1 MATQLEYD
9 ITIVGGG
16 LVGASLASALTGQ
29 GLRIAVLEAFELQSS
44 QQPSYDD
51 RSIALS
57 WGSSRILDAIGVWQQ
72 LDRAGVSAID
82 TIHVSDKGHLGTARM
97 SANDEGVEAL
107 GYVVESRVMGEVFAR
122 RFEQMEDVDLLCP
135 LKLQSMDISAQRV
148 RLLALQGEQQL
159 DIRTALVVAAD
170 GGQSLIRQW
179 QGIETFQTD
188 YHQTA
193 IIANVTTE
201 RAHQGVAYERFTN
214 TGPLA
219 MLPMT
224 PVSGQSRCSLVWTAD
239 NAEVER
245 IMGWDD
251 TTFAAA
257 LQERFGHRLGAIEQ
271 VGQRSAY
278 PLRLMQVREA
288 IRPRLAIIGNAAHM
302 LHPVAGQGFNLGL
315 RDVSALA
322 QVVVDAHR
330 RGEDIGQMSA
340 LGEYRHWRRKDT
352 ARTLLM
358 TDGLVRS
365 FSTDFTPAAVVRNLG
380 LLALDAIPFM
390 KRLLTRQAMGLNG
403 KQTRLAR
410 GLPL

>member
-16 LVGASLASALTGQ
+16 LVGASLASALSGH
-29 GLRIAVLEAFELQSS
+29 GLRIAVLEAFELQSES
-44 QQPSYDD
+44 QPCYDD

-57 WGSSRILDAIGVWQQ
+57 WGSSRILETIGIWSAI
-72 LDRAGVSAID
+72 DRAGVCPID
-82 TIHVSDKGHLGTARM
+82 TIHVSDKGHLGSARM
-97 SANDEGVEAL
+97 SAHDEGVEAL
-107 GYVVESRVMGEVFAR
+107 GYVVENRVMGQVFAEGFTR
-122 RFEQMEDVDLLCP
+122 MADVELLCP
-135 LKLQSMDISAQRV
+135 VQMQAMDISAERV
-148 RLLALQGEQQL
+148 RLLVRKGEQQL
-159 DIRTALVVAAD
+159 DIRSRLVVAAD

-179 QGIETFQTD
+179 QGIETFQAD
-188 YHQTA
+188 YAQTA
-193 IIANVTTE
+193 IIANVSTAQPH
-201 RAHQGVAYERFTN
+201 RNVAYERFTN

-224 PVSGQSRCSLVWTAD
+224 QARSSLVWTAK
-239 NAEVER
+239 NAEVAS
-245 IMGWDD
+245 IMGWNDAD
-251 TTFAAA
+251 FAQQ
-257 LQERFGHRLGAIEQ
+257 LQQRFGHRLGEIQQ
-271 VGQRSAY
+271 VGKRSAY
-278 PLRLMQVREA
+278 PLKLMQVREA
-288 IRPRLAIIGNAAHM
+288 IRPRLAVIGNAAHQ

-315 RDVSALA
+315 RDVAALA

-330 RGEDIGQMSA
+330 RGEDYGQLSV
-340 LGEYRHWRRKDT
+340 LNEYRQWRRQDT
-352 ARTLLM
+352 TRTLLM

-365 FSTDFTPAAVVRNLG
+365 FSTDFVPATVIRNLG

>member
-16 LVGASLASALTGQ
+16 LVGASLATALSTH
-29 GLRIAVLEAFELQSS
+29 GLKVAVLEAFELQSE

-57 WGSSRILDAIGVWQQ
+57 YGSSRILNTMGIWQQ
-72 LDRAGVSAID
+72 IDQAGVCAID
-82 TIHVSDKGHLGTARM
+82 SIHVSDKGHLGTARM
-97 SANDEGVEAL
+97 SAHDEAVEAL
-107 GYVVESRVMGEVFAR
+107 GYVVESRVMGQVFAQG
-122 RFEQMEDVDLLCP
+122 FEQMEDVDLLCP
-135 LKLQSMDISAQRV
+135 VKLQSMDISDKRV
-148 RLLALQGEQQL
+148 RLLAMRGDEQL
-159 DIRTALVVAAD
+159 DITTRLVVAAD
-170 GGQSLIRQW
+170 GGQSLVRQW
-179 QGIETFQTD
+179 QGIETFQAD
-188 YHQTA
+188 YGQTA
-193 IIANVTTE
+193 IIANVTTQ
-201 RAHQGVAYERFTN
+201 RSHQGVAYERFTN

-224 PVSGQSRCSLVWTAD
+224 QGRCSLVWTTD
-239 NAEVER
+239 NAEVES

-251 TTFAAA
+251 ETFASA
-257 LQERFGHRLGAIEQ
+257 LQERFGHRLGDIEQ
-271 VGQRSAY
+271 VGKRSAY
-278 PLRLMQVREA
+278 PLKLMQVREA
-288 IRPRLAIIGNAAHM
+288 IRPRLAVIGNAAHM

-315 RDVSALA
+315 RDVAALA

-330 RGEDIGQMSA
+330 RGEDFGQMSV
-340 LGEYRHWRRKDT
+340 LNEYRQWRRKDT

-365 FSTDFTPAAVVRNLG
+365 FSTDFTPAALVRNVG

-390 KRLLTRQAMGLNG
+390 KRILTRQAMGLNG

>member
-1 MATQLEYD
+1 MATQLKYD
-9 ITIVGGG
+9 VSIIGGG
-16 LVGASLASALTGQ
+16 LVGASLAAALSGH
-29 GLRIAVLEAFELQSS
+29 GLKVAVLEAFELQSQ

-57 WGSSRILDAIGVWQQ
+57 YGSSRILDSMGIWQQ
-72 LDRAGVSAID
+72 IDQAGVCAID
-82 TIHVSDKGHLGTARM
+82 AIHVSDKGHMGSARM
-97 SANDEGVEAL
+97 SAHDEAVSAL
-107 GYVVESRVMGEVFAR
+107 GYVVESRVMGHVFAQG
-122 RFEQMEDVDLLCP
+122 FEQMEDVDLLCP
-135 LKLQSMDISAQRV
+135 VTLQSMDISDKRV
-148 RLLALQGEQQL
+148 RLLAQKGDKQL
-159 DIRTALVVAAD
+159 DIRSRLVVAAD
-170 GGQSLIRQW
+170 GGQSLVRQW
-179 QGIETFQTD
+179 QGIGTVQAD
-188 YHQTA
+188 YGQTA
-193 IIANVTTE
+193 IIANVTTQ
-201 RAHQGVAYERFTN
+201 RPHQGVAYERFTN

-224 PVSGQSRCSLVWTAD
+224 PNMNQSRCSLVWTAD
-239 NAEVER
+239 NAEVDT

-251 TTFAAA
+251 TTFARA

-271 VGQRSAY
+271 VGKRSAY
-278 PLRLMQVREA
+278 PLKLMQVREA
-288 IRPRLAIIGNAAHM
+288 IRPRLAVIGNAAHM

-330 RGEDIGQMSA
+330 RGEDFGQMSV
-340 LGEYRHWRRKDT
+340 LNEYRQWRRKDT
-352 ARTLLM
+352 VRTLLM

-365 FSTDFTPAAVVRNLG
+365 FSTDFTPAALVRNVA

-390 KRLLTRQAMGLNG
+390 KRILTRQAMGLNG

>member
-57 WGSSRILDAIGVWQQ
+57 YSSSRILDTIGIWQQ
-72 LDRAGVSAID
+72 LDLAGVSAID
-82 TIHVSDKGHLGTARM
+82 TIHVSDKGHLGSARM
-97 SANDEGVEAL
+97 SAHDEGVEAL

-135 LKLQSMDISAQRV
+135 LKLQAMDISSKRV

-159 DIRTALVVAAD
+159 DIRSALVVAAD
-170 GGQSLIRQW
+170 GGQSLVRQW

-239 NAEVER
+239 NTEVEH

-257 LQERFGHRLGAIEQ
+257 LQERFGHRLGDIEQ

-288 IRPRLAIIGNAAHM
+288 IRPRLAIIGNAAHI

-340 LGEYRHWRRKDT
+340 LGEYRQWRRKDT

>member
-16 LVGASLASALTGQ
+16 LVGASLATALSGH
-29 GLRIAVLEAFELQSS
+29 GLKVAVLEAFELRSE

-57 WGSSRILDAIGVWQQ
+57 YGSSRILDTMGIWQQ
-72 LDRAGVSAID
+72 IDQAGVCAID
-82 TIHVSDKGHLGTARM
+82 TIHVSDKGHLGSARM
-97 SANDEGVEAL
+97 SASDEAVAAL
-107 GYVVESRVMGEVFAR
+107 GYVVESRVMGQVFAQG
-122 RFEQMEDVDLLCP
+122 FEQMEGVDLLCP
-135 LKLQSMDISAQRV
+135 VKLQSMDISDKRV
-148 RLLALQGEQQL
+148 RLLALQGDEQL
-159 DIRTALVVAAD
+159 DIKTRLVVAAD
-170 GGQSLIRQW
+170 GGQSLVRQW
-179 QGIETFQTD
+179 QGIETWQAD
-188 YHQTA
+188 YGQTA
-193 IIANVTTE
+193 IIANVTTQ
-201 RAHQGVAYERFTN
+201 RPHQGVAYERFTN

-224 PVSGQSRCSLVWTAD
+224 QGRCSLVWTAD
-239 NAEVER
+239 NAEVES

-251 TTFAAA
+251 TTFASA
-257 LQERFGHRLGAIEQ
+257 LQERFGHRLGDIEHA
-271 VGQRSAY
+271 GKRSAY
-278 PLRLMQVREA
+278 PLKLMQVREA
-288 IRPRLAIIGNAAHM
+288 IRSRLAVIGNAAHM

-315 RDVSALA
+315 RDVAALA

-330 RGEDIGQMSA
+330 RGDDFGQLSV
-340 LGEYRHWRRKDT
+340 LNEYRQWRRKDT

-365 FSTDFTPAAVVRNLG
+365 FSTDFTPAALVRNVG

-390 KRLLTRQAMGLNG
+390 KRILTRQAMGLNG

>member
-1 MATQLEYD
+1 MAMQREYD

-16 LVGASLASALTGQ
+16 LVGASLATALSGQ
-29 GLRIAVLEAFELQSS
+29 GLKVAVLEAFELQST

-57 WGSSRILDAIGVWQQ
+57 WGSSRILDTIGVWQQ
-72 LDRAGVSAID
+72 IDQAGVCAID
-82 TIHVSDKGHLGTARM
+82 SIHVSDKGHLGTARI
-97 SANDEGVEAL
+97 SAHDEAIAAL
-107 GYVVESRVMGEVFAR
+107 GYVVESRVMGQVFAQ
-122 RFEQMEDVDLLCP
+122 RFEQMDDVDLLCP
-135 LKLQSMDISAQRV
+135 VKLQSMDISDKRV
-148 RLLALQGEQQL
+148 RMLAMQGDTQL
-159 DIRTALVVAAD
+159 DIRTRLVVAAD
-170 GGQSLIRQW
+170 GGQSLVRQW

-188 YHQTA
+188 YKQTA
-193 IIANVTTE
+193 IIANVTTQ
-201 RAHQGVAYERFTN
+201 RPHQGVAYERFTN

-224 PVSGQSRCSLVWTAD
+224 QARCSLVWTAD
-239 NAEVER
+239 NAEVKE
-245 IMGWDD
+245 IMAWDD
-251 TTFAAA
+251 ERFAQA
-257 LQERFGHRLGAIEQ
+257 LQERFGHRLDAIEQ
-271 VGQRSAY
+271 VGKRSAY
-278 PLRLMQVREA
+278 PLKLMQVREA
-288 IRPRLAIIGNAAHM
+288 IRPRLAVIGNAAHM

-330 RGEDIGQMSA
+330 RGEDFGQMGV
-340 LGEYRHWRRKDT
+340 LNEYRQWRRQDT

-365 FSTDFTPAAVVRNLG
+365 FSTDFTPAALVRNVG

-390 KRLLTRQAMGLNG
+390 KRILTRQAMGLNG